1 LIFLG
6 DAEHACCSI
15 AGKIAAK
22 FIEPGPGAFLDRLSS
37 FRVCCMQC
45 FHAGLEARGV
55 EGIDG
60 ECAVATLRAPRFAG
74 EPWAGA
80 RGGFG
85 ERRIHNLD

>member
-1 LIFLG
+1 M
-6 DAEHACCSI
+6 E
-15 AGKIAAK
+15 
-22 FIEPGPGAFLDRLSS
+22 
-37 FRVCCMQC
+37 C